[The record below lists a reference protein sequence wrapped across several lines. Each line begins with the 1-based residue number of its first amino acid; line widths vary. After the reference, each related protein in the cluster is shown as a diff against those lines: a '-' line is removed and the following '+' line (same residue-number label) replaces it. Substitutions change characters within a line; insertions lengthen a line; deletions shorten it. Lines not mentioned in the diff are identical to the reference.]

1 MDEVGERNA
10 LAALTEAD
18 RWLERAVT
26 VQEFQAI
33 TTQAALAAELA
44 RQANLGKRALNRAM
58 TIKLRAEAGLARAVD
73 AGQADGSIR
82 GHGGGKDPSK
92 IGIPNLTDLG
102 LRADRLREA
111 RLIALAADYKP
122 IGAYADAADAA
133 DKPLTRSEVI
143 AAGRRIE
150 SGIIEGQGDDW
161 YTPAW
166 LFDRL
171 AVTFD
176 LDACAPADPAARSC
190 PARTYCTEADDG
202 LTQPWHGL
210 VWCNPPYSKAAP
222 WAERMIGHGNGILLT
237 HIPHNASWAVDVWR
251 TADAMVPLQALEL
264 VRPNGGTYRPG
275 YALTLSGYG
284 DTAARAVARCAR
296 ITPKA
301 GALWT
306 RA

>member
-1 MDEVGERNA
+1 MTDDTERSA

-44 RQANLGKRALNRAM
+44 RQANLGTRALNRAM

-73 AGQADGSIR
+73 AGQADGTILKGRPKSV
-82 GHGGGKDPSK
+82 GDSYT
-92 IGIPNLTDLG
+92 LTDLG
-102 LRADRLREA
+102 LKRDRLREA
-111 RLIALAADYKP
+111 RLIALAADHKP
-122 IGAYADAADAA
+122 IDAYADAADAA
-133 DKPLTRSEVI
+133 GKPLTRSEVI

-150 SGIIEGQGDDW
+150 SGITEGQGDDW
-161 YTPAW
+161 YTPPW
-166 LFDRL
+166 LFQQL

-176 LDACAPADPAARSC
+176 LDVCAPADPSSRTC

-222 WAERMIGHGNGILLT
+222 WVERMIGHGNGIMLT
-237 HIPHNASWAVDVWR
+237 HIPANASWAVDVWR
-251 TADAMVPLQALEL
+251 TADAMIPLQAVEFA
-264 VRPNGGTYRPG
+264 RPNGGTYRPG
-275 YALTLSGYG
+275 YALMLTGYG
-284 DTAARAVARCAR
+284 PTAAAAAARRASRRRARPAR
-296 ITPKA
+296 SA
-301 GALWT
+301 
-306 RA
+306 